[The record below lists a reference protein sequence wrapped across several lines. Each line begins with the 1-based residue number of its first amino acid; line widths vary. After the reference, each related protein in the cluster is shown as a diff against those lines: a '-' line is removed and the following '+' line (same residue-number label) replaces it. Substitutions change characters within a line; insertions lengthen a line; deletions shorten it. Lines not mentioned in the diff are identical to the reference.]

1 MATCG
6 TTQFVVVEQGNRT
19 AVLLDIASY
28 RELLEA
34 REELEAARSYDEA
47 KASGEEVIPFE
58 QAMREIEVSQ

>member
-1 MATCG
+1 M
-6 TTQFVVVEQGNRT
+6 TQFVVDEHGNRT